1 MITANIENIPLNVV
15 QTHVNSRIGEILPQ
29 GYGYA
34 LEGFIELMND
44 TNKAF
49 LFTVSLSA
57 VLIYMIL
64 AALYES
70 FILPFIVM
78 ISMPLAFSGVI
89 AGLLISGNS
98 FSLFVMVGAILL
110 LGMVGKNAI
119 LVVDFAAKYANEGMD
134 ANEAVKK
141 AGVKRLRAILMTT
154 FAMIFAMLP
163 LAIST
168 GAGYEGNSAI
178 AVISG
183 LASSTLLTLLVVP
196 AMFGTLYKIDKKISK
211 IYKRERV

>member
-1 MITANIENIPLNVV
+1 
-15 QTHVNSRIGEILPQ
+15 
-29 GYGYA
+29 
-34 LEGFIELMND
+34 
-44 TNKAF
+44 
-49 LFTVSLSA
+49 
-57 VLIYMIL
+57 
-64 AALYES
+64 
-70 FILPFIVM
+70 
-78 ISMPLAFSGVI
+78 
-89 AGLLISGNS
+89 
-98 FSLFVMVGAILL
+98 
-110 LGMVGKNAI
+110 MVGKNAI

-163 LAIST
+163 LAISA
-168 GAGYEGNSAI
+168 GAGYEGNSPMAI